1 MKKSGPNLRLG
12 LPTTGHT
19 KSAVDNPR
27 RKRDLPEAIEQL
39 VVQGLSSNVA
49 VTLVTKVVNDFGLR
63 GIAKQSEVFH
73 WLARDSATRAETRML
88 FDTGKTV
95 KQFKTAY
102 DLEISK
108 AFDMRAM
115 QRRSWYILL
124 IIRMLPPK
132 HAASRRPVLAVN
144 HAQACLHQKL
154 F

>member
-132 HAASRRPVLAVN
+132 HAASR
-144 HAQACLHQKL
+144 
-154 F
+154 

>member
-1 MKKSGPNLRLG
+1 M
-12 LPTTGHT
+12 
-19 KSAVDNPR
+19 
-27 RKRDLPEAIEQL
+27 
-39 VVQGLSSNVA
+39 VQGLSSNVA

-108 AFDMRAM
+108 AFDIRAM
-115 QRRSWYILL
+115 
-124 IIRMLPPK
+124 
-132 HAASRRPVLAVN
+132 
-144 HAQACLHQKL
+144 
-154 F
+154 